1 MPKYEIYTTEIMR
14 GHTSYY
20 ITAESREEALEKFQ
34 AGEYDGTPDGDIYR
48 FNIDKVYDENMNDI
62 KIARHPEQVIKIK
75 FDKYIPKDSMMRK
88 VVL

>member
-1 MPKYEIYTTEIMR
+1 
-14 GHTSYY
+14 
-20 ITAESREEALEKFQ
+20 
-34 AGEYDGTPDGDIYR
+34 
-48 FNIDKVYDENMNDI
+48 MNDI

>member
-34 AGEYDGTPDGDIYR
+34 AEEYDDNPEGDIYDSEI
-48 FNIDKVYDENMNDI
+48 IDIEIYEN
-62 KIARHPEQVIKIK
+62 
-75 FDKYIPKDSMMRK
+75 
-88 VVL
+88 

>member
-34 AGEYDGTPDGDIYR
+34 AGEYDDNPEGDIYDSEI
-48 FNIDKVYDENMNDI
+48 IDIEIYEN
-62 KIARHPEQVIKIK
+62 
-75 FDKYIPKDSMMRK
+75 
-88 VVL
+88 